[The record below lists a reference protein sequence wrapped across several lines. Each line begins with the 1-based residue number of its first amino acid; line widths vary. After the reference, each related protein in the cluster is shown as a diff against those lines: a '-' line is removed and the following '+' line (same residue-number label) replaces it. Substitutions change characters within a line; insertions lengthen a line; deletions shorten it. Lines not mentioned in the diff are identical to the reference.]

1 MKNTVIKREDLSP
14 KIKEALERAKK
25 RLIVETKALN
35 SYIVSSDK
43 KGGIKKTYA
52 KDL

>member
-1 MKNTVIKREDLSP
+1 MSNIKKSEDLSP
-14 KIKEALERAKK
+14 KIKEALDRAKK

-35 SYIVSSDK
+35 SYIVNSDK
-43 KGGIKKTYA
+43 KGNIIKTYA

>member
-1 MKNTVIKREDLSP
+1 MSYIKKGEDLSP

-35 SYIVSSDK
+35 SYVVNADK
-43 KGGIKKTYA
+43 NGKIIKTYA